1 MRGALVSLIL
11 AAAVGVQ
18 PAGGL
23 AAPASPEPRAA
34 LVAQMQAFALAHGKY
49 DDSISAS
56 ILEGL
61 RLNGGK
67 AGYPECLIAW
77 QDDSD
82 NSYHVIVAGLDKAD
96 LVLAFKAADN
106 SSSINWRIDP
116 EGKLLATVKVD
127 KDGIHEL
134 ANDLL
139 AQRFDSEMDYWAVHF
154 PDEEKAR
161 ADMPPCVSP
170 DSERR

>member
-1 MRGALVSLIL
+1 MRGAVVSLVL
-11 AAAVGVQ
+11 AAAFGVQ
-18 PAGGL
+18 SAASI
-23 AAPASPEPRAA
+23 AAPDPAQSRAA

-49 DDSISAS
+49 DDKIPVS

-67 AGYPECLIAW
+67 PGYPECLVAW

-82 NSYHVIVAGLDKAD
+82 NSYHVILAGLDKAD

-116 EGKLLATVKVD
+116 AGKLLATVKID
-127 KDGIHEL
+127 KDGTHEL

-139 AQRFDSEMDYWAVHF
+139 ADRFASELDYWAVHF
-154 PDEEKAR
+154 PEEEKAR
-161 ADMPPCVSP
+161 ADMPPCVLPS
-170 DSERR
+170 SEHR